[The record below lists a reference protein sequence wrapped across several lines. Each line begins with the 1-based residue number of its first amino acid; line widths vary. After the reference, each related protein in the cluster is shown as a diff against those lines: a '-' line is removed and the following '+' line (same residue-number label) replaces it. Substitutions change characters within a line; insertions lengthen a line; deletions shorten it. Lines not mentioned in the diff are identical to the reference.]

1 MIDTSADSIRLFA
14 ILVLG
19 IVWVYIFNYPTQD

>member
-14 ILVLG
+14 ILILA
-19 IVWVYIFNYPTQD
+19 IVWVYIFNHPTQD